1 MELVEDIVIVGAGI
15 AGLTTALGLH
25 RLGIRSLVL
34 ESHDSLRITGFALAI
49 WTNAWKA
56 LDAVGISESLRRR
69 HTRLLGVMTTSTV
82 SGLPTAETQYSAAGT
97 QRDHEVRC
105 VQRKILMET
114 LVNELPSGTIKFS
127 SKVVSIEQSGNL
139 KLIHLSDGSI
149 LKAKVLLG
157 CDGVNSAVAKWL
169 GFKAPAFVGRFA
181 VRGSVYY
188 ENGHGFEPKLF
199 QFIGE
204 GFRSGFVACD
214 DKTMYWFA
222 TFSTSMS
229 SQEMEESPA
238 KVKQFVLSKLG
249 KVADDFKAV
258 VRDTEL
264 ENLSLAPLRF
274 RHPWDILWGPTSKSN
289 VCVAGD
295 AFHPMTPDI
304 GQGGCAALE
313 DGVILARCL
322 GEALRDKQ
330 GIRSEEY
337 RRIEMGLKNY
347 AKERRWRAFELISTA
362 YMVGYIQ
369 TSNGKILSFLRN
381 KVLGGF
387 FAGQQLKLASFDC
400 GKLTTS

>member
-1 MELVEDIVIVGAGI
+1 MELVEDIVIVGAGT

-25 RLGIRSLVL
+25 RLGIKSLVL
-34 ESHDSLRITGFALAI
+34 ESHDSLRITGFALTT

-56 LDAVGISESLRRR
+56 LDALGITESLRRQ
-69 HTRLLGVMTTSTV
+69 HNQLLGVMTTSTI
-82 SGLPTAETQYSAAGT
+82 SGLPTAERPFSATGT

-105 VQRKILMET
+105 MQRKILMET
-114 LVNELPSGTIKFS
+114 LVKELPSGTIKFS

-139 KLIHLSDGSI
+139 KLIHLSDGSN
-149 LKAKVLLG
+149 LRAKVLLG
-157 CDGVNSAVAKWL
+157 CDGVNSVVAKWL
-169 GFKAPAFVGRFA
+169 GFKAPAFVGRFDI
-181 VRGSVYY
+181 RGTVYY
-188 ENGHGFEPKLF
+188 ENGHGFEPKFF
-199 QFIGE
+199 QFVGQ
-204 GFRSGFVACD
+204 GVMSGIIACN

-222 TFSTSMS
+222 SFSTSMS
-229 SQEMEESPA
+229 SQEMEENPA
-238 KVKQFVLSKLG
+238 EAKQFVLSKLG
-249 KVADDFKAV
+249 KVADNFKAV
-258 VRDTEL
+258 IRDTEL
-264 ENLSLAPLRF
+264 ENLSIAPLRF
-274 RHPWDILWGPTSKSN
+274 RHPWDILWGRISKSN

-304 GQGGCAALE
+304 GQGGCSALE
-313 DGVILARCL
+313 DGVTLARCL

-337 RRIEMGLKNY
+337 KRIEMGLKNY

-387 FAGQQLKLASFDC
+387 FARQQLKLASFDC